1 MMKAVRTI
9 GIAAAVMILAP
20 VCGAAQ
26 SQLPTDTLLKGKT
39 QLGFAVTPEVKLSR
53 MNGEFAALAGCSFGL
68 VMKPSFLFGVAGYGK
83 ITDIF
88 THGYMGYGGIIL
100 EYSMDPH
107 RLVHYS
113 IGGLLGAGN
122 AAAAPSPFFVAEPQG
137 RVNVNVAPWFRLGF
151 GGGYRFIGG
160 ARCANSS
167 LRGPT
172 ASITLMFGSLI
183 SNP

>member
-1 MMKAVRTI
+1 MINAARTI
-9 GIAAAVMILAP
+9 GIAAVVMILTP
-20 VCGAAQ
+20 VYAAAQ
-26 SQLPTDTLLKGKT
+26 SQQPTDALLKGKT
-39 QLGFAVTPEVKLSR
+39 QLGFTVAPEVKLSR

-68 VMKPSFLFGVAGYGK
+68 VMKPSFLIGVAGYGK

-107 RLVHYS
+107 RLVHFS

-122 AAAAPSPFFVAEPQG
+122 AAASPSPFFVAEPQG
-137 RVNVNVAPWFRLGF
+137 RVNVNVTPWFRLGF
-151 GGGYRFIGG
+151 GGGYRFIEG

>member
-1 MMKAVRTI
+1 MMKAIRTVVLTAI
-9 GIAAAVMILAP
+9 VMIWTPIYA
-20 VCGAAQ
+20 AAQ
-26 SQLPTDTLLKGKT
+26 SQQPTDTLVKGKT

-53 MNGEFAALAGCSFGL
+53 MNDEFAALAGCSFGL
-68 VMKPSFLFGVAGYGK
+68 VMKPNFLIGVAAYGK
-83 ITDIF
+83 ITDLSS
-88 THGYMGYGGIIL
+88 HGYMGYGGILL
-100 EYSMDPH
+100 EYFKNPH

-122 AAAAPSPFFVAEPQG
+122 AAVSPSPFFVAEPQG
-137 RVNVNVAPWFRLGF
+137 RVNVNITPWFRLGF

-172 ASITLMFGSLI
+172 ASITLMFGSLV